1 MRAGNFKPM
10 NILDKITGFLNEV
23 KAELS
28 KVSWSTRQELV
39 GSTIVVITITL
50 IMGLFIGLL
59 DLLLSKGLSL
69 LFK

>member
-1 MRAGNFKPM
+1 M
-10 NILDKITGFLNEV
+10 NILNKVIGFLNEV
-23 KAELS
+23 KVELS

-39 GSTIVVITITL
+39 GSTIVVIMITL

>member
-1 MRAGNFKPM
+1 M
-10 NILDKITGFLNEV
+10 NILDKVIGFLNEV
-23 KAELS
+23 KVELS

-39 GSTIVVITITL
+39 GSTIVVIMITL

-59 DLLLSKGLSL
+59 DLILSQGLSL

>member
-1 MRAGNFKPM
+1 M
-10 NILDKITGFLNEV
+10 NILNKVIGFLNEV
-23 KAELS
+23 KVELS

-39 GSTIVVITITL
+39 GSTIVVIMITL

-59 DLLLSKGLSL
+59 DLILSKGLSL

>member
-1 MRAGNFKPM
+1 M
-10 NILDKITGFLNEV
+10 NILNKVIGFLNEV
-23 KAELS
+23 KVELS

>member
-1 MRAGNFKPM
+1 M
-10 NILDKITGFLNEV
+10 NILNKATGFLSEV
-23 KAELS
+23 KVELS

-39 GSTIVVITITL
+39 GSTIVVIMITL

-59 DLLLSKGLSL
+59 DLILSKGLSL

>member
-1 MRAGNFKPM
+1 M
-10 NILDKITGFLNEV
+10 NILNKVTGFLNEV
-23 KAELS
+23 KGELS

-39 GSTIVVITITL
+39 GSTIVVIMITL

-59 DLLLSKGLSL
+59 DLLLSQGLSL

>member
-1 MRAGNFKPM
+1 MGILTKPINF
-10 NILDKITGFLNEV
+10 LSEV

-28 KVSWSTRQELV
+28 KVSWSTRQELI
-39 GSTIVVITITL
+39 GATIVVITATFIL
-50 IMGLFIGLL
+50 AVFIGMI

>member
-1 MRAGNFKPM
+1 M
-10 NILDKITGFLNEV
+10 NILNKVTGFLNEV
-23 KAELS
+23 KGELS

-39 GSTIVVITITL
+39 GSTIVVIMITL

>member
-1 MRAGNFKPM
+1 M
-10 NILDKITGFLNEV
+10 NILNKVTGFLNEV
-23 KAELS
+23 KVELS

-39 GSTIVVITITL
+39 GSTIVVIVITL

-59 DLLLSKGLSL
+59 DLVLSQGLSL

>member
-1 MRAGNFKPM
+1 M
-10 NILDKITGFLNEV
+10 NILNKVTGFLNEV
-23 KAELS
+23 KVELS

-39 GSTIVVITITL
+39 GSTIVVIMITL

-59 DLLLSKGLSL
+59 DLLLSQGLSL

>member
-1 MRAGNFKPM
+1 M
-10 NILDKITGFLNEV
+10 NILNKVIGFLNEV
-23 KAELS
+23 KVELS

-39 GSTIVVITITL
+39 GSTIVVIMITL

-59 DLLLSKGLSL
+59 DLLLSQGLSL

>member
-1 MRAGNFKPM
+1 
-10 NILDKITGFLNEV
+10 V
-23 KAELS
+23 ELS

-39 GSTIVVITITL
+39 GSTIVVIMITL

-59 DLLLSKGLSL
+59 DLILSKGLSL

>member
-1 MRAGNFKPM
+1 MH
-10 NILDKITGFLNEV
+10 ILNKVTGFLNEV
-23 KAELS
+23 KVELS

-39 GSTIVVITITL
+39 GSTIVVIMITL

-59 DLLLSKGLSL
+59 DLVLSQGLSL